1 LLGLGEAKSNQNKS
15 GYPNPRSTWVRG
27 RNGENRCK
35 SSRKKRKKHRST
47 GRGGVLPHRRNAA
60 AVRVGPAA
68 ERGMSE
74 PRLAAAS
81 LACGTYAWAP
91 PPGRSTAARSPMG
104 WKRAGEGAGSS
115 AVVFHLSDLT
125 LWTLMFWGGSV
136 FGGSLEEGR
145 GLRKGRGACCGWT
158 PGGAA
163 PHRRRQTR
171 RPRGRNSRRRCCV
184 VLRIGGNAKASRVC
198 PGSWSLNTTCFS
210 LGWMLTVD
218 M

>member
-1 LLGLGEAKSNQNKS
+1 MQIES
-15 GYPNPRSTWVRG
+15 
-27 RNGENRCK
+27 
-35 SSRKKRKKHRST
+35 KKKKKNIDRPA
-47 GRGGVLPHRRNAA
+47 GGGVSYLTA
-60 AVRVGPAA
+60 
-68 ERGMSE
+68 
-74 PRLAAAS
+74 
-81 LACGTYAWAP
+81 GTP
-91 PPGRSTAARSPMG
+91 PPCGSDPLPSGACLSRGSPPRRWRAGPTHGRHHRAARRPHAHP
-104 WKRAGEGAGSS
+104 WVDARAGEGAGSS
-115 AVVFHLSDLT
+115 AAVFHLSDLT

-171 RPRGRNSRRRCCV
+171 RPRGRNSRRRCCA

-198 PGSWSLNTTCFS
+198 PGSWSLNTACFS

>member
-1 LLGLGEAKSNQNKS
+1 MGATTGPLD
-15 GYPNPRSTWVRG
+15 G
-27 RNGENRCK
+27 RTLT
-35 SSRKKRKKHRST
+35 H
-47 GRGGVLPHRRNAA
+47 GVDA
-60 AVRVGPAA
+60 
-68 ERGMSE
+68 
-74 PRLAAAS
+74 
-81 LACGTYAWAP
+81 
-91 PPGRSTAARSPMG
+91 
-104 WKRAGEGAGSS
+104 RAGEGGGSS
-115 AVVFHLSDLT
+115 ATVFHLSDLT